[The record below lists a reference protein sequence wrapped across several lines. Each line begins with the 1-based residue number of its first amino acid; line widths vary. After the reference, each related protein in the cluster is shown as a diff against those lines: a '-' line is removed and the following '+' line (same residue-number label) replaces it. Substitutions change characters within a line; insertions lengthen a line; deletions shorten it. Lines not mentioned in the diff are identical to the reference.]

1 MIEVDVYKAGQWFG
15 ELALINNI
23 KRSATITALDDSHF
37 ATLDKEN
44 FNKIM
49 SKIIK
54 KKFKNQLDFL
64 ANFPFLDSISRVK
77 KEKLWFSLK

>member
-1 MIEVDVYKAGQWFG
+1 MMIEVSVYKSGQSFG

-23 KRSATITALDDSHF
+23 KRSATITALEDSHF

-54 KKFKNQLDFL
+54 KKFKFQLEFL
-64 ANFPFLDSISRVK
+64 ANFPFLNSVSRLK
-77 KEKLWFSLK
+77 KEKL